1 MSMHPIVGRPGDVGY
16 LNLSPLI
23 LLLLLAWQAPMFNA
37 ISYLVLAGLCASLL
51 GDALTLLPRQR
62 VMYAVGAFFL
72 SHLLYTIWFASQLTL
87 SFFWPL
93 PLGAAGI
100 RRPANGGD
108 LESAG
113 RDENAG
119 ADLYRNDAGNGLAGR

>member
-1 MSMHPIVGRPGDVGY
+1 MATLGFKPVT
-16 LNLSPLI
+16 LI

-62 VMYAVGAFFL
+62 VMYAVGAFFPVT
-72 SHLLYTIWFASQLTL
+72 SAVYHLVRQPADAVVLLAAAT
-87 SFFWPL
+87 
-93 PLGAAGI
+93 GAAGI